1 MCDWKVQKIQDLVEK
16 LYKIV
21 QLQYADIRCA
31 LYGMGNYVVAPWMAK
46 FKISQAN
53 WTVKSIIEK
62 ETWFLKFLKG
72 TPKAE
77 KAVKSTDC

>member
-1 MCDWKVQKIQDLVEK
+1 VEYFNTDLVEK

-21 QLQYADIRCA
+21 QLQYADVRHA

-53 WTVKSIIEK
+53 YWAAKSIIEK

-77 KAVKSTDC
+77 KAVKSIRQ